1 MTFSSCTLYSL
12 TVQTWSI
19 AVKSSSTLIIDG
31 EIAVPVY
38 NCYIAIDSDGTD
50 LPGGLMTTISAHRG
64 LHYSVVHEISEGAT
78 VLV

>member
-1 MTFSSCTLYSL
+1 MKFSSCELYSL
-12 TVQTWSI
+12 TVQDMVNI
-19 AVKSSSTLIIDG
+19 AVKSSSTLLIDG

-50 LPGGLMTTISAHRG
+50 LPVDFMTTISAHCG
-64 LHYSVVHEISEGAT
+64 LYSVVHEISEGVT